1 MWNRSSRK
9 SSENKSSKN
18 KSYTGSRSH
27 KDKSPKVEGFAS
39 AQEAYDCA
47 LNLLS
52 YRDFSKQRMQERLRR
67 KGADAA
73 QAEEAVAKLEDYN
86 LINDERYASRVYEG
100 WLNKRYYG
108 RQHLAAELAKRG
120 LGPELSQE
128 ILARFTPELEEQ
140 HAANAAA
147 LFAQRNGE
155 RIAEARSSELTP
167 QERMALQKKLY
178 AAAGRFLASR
188 GFSARYMQILW
199 EKLQVNTDI

>member
-1 MWNRSSRK
+1 MMWNRSSRK
-9 SSENKSSKN
+9 SSENKSS
-18 KSYTGSRSH
+18 TGSRSH

-128 ILARFTPELEEQ
+128 ILARFTPELEE
-140 HAANAAA
+140 
-147 LFAQRNGE
+147 
-155 RIAEARSSELTP
+155 
-167 QERMALQKKLY
+167 
-178 AAAGRFLASR
+178 
-188 GFSARYMQILW
+188 
-199 EKLQVNTDI
+199 